1 MGDASTPALTG
12 GQRATLDALCRR
24 IVPAAFAAHAS
35 PIDLPALVESRL
47 AAADDE
53 LQRQVRTLLALFDH
67 PLVGATF
74 GGRLTR
80 FTRLDTAQQDAWL
93 HEWECSRIPIRRT
106 VFQAFRRLILS
117 TYYAMP
123 QAHPGIGFAGPFF
136 RRRPIVAWE
145 GTLEGTARD
154 DEPVARAVSS
164 GGMRAAASME
174 LSRQPIPAG
183 VIQGTD
189 LHGDQALRADV
200 CVVGTG
206 AGGAVAAA
214 RLAEAGFDVIVLEEG
229 GCFTE
234 ADFIEE
240 EAELVPRLYAE
251 RGMRAT
257 TDLGIN
263 LLQGRC
269 VGGGTT
275 VNWMLMLRP
284 PDSVLDEWTRGHG
297 TVGMTASDLAPVFD
311 LIESETHARLV
322 PDDAHAP
329 SNRIILDGARKLG
342 WSARAAR
349 INAEGCVRSGF
360 CSTGCRYGAKRGT
373 LTTFIPRAL
382 AAGAR
387 LYADVSVDRIER
399 LERGGRTPRKRV
411 VATVIDRE
419 SGRGRHTLTIEA
431 PIVVLAAGAV
441 GTPAILQRSGLGGG
455 GVGRFLRLHPTSA
468 VVGVY
473 DREMYA
479 SAGIPQ
485 STLSDQFLRDGG
497 GYGSWIECP
506 AFLPGLASVALPG
519 FGAEHRRMMEQF
531 PRLGALI
538 GLARDGADPLDSDG
552 EVRIDRRGRARVRYR
567 IARRTA
573 RTLHDGLAAAARLHL
588 AAGATE
594 AVTLHNPGVRVRT
607 DRDVE
612 AILAAPRGA
621 NQLSMFSAHVNGTCR
636 IGRSAGSSGC
646 TPDGERHGVAGLYVA
661 DGSLLPTAPGV
672 NPQELIMALATIV
685 ARRIVDRHRA
695 PGS

>member
-1 MGDASTPALTG
+1 MGLTA
-12 GQRATLDALCRR
+12 GQRSTLDALCRR
-24 IVPAAFAAHAS
+24 IVPAAYLAHAVPLNLS
-35 PIDLPALVESRL
+35 DVVEGRL
-47 AAADDE
+47 TTSAPE
-53 LQRQVRTLLALFDH
+53 LQQQVRTLLAAFDH
-67 PLVGATF
+67 PVTALAFGA
-74 GGRLTR
+74 RPSR
-80 FTRLDTAQQDAWL
+80 FTQLDPAAQDAWL
-93 HEWECSRIPIRRT
+93 RSWERSQLPLRRT

-123 QAHPGIGFAGPFF
+123 EAHPGIGFAGPFHK
-136 RRRPIVAWE
+136 RQPIVAWE
-145 GTLEGTARD
+145 GILPGVERD
-154 DEPVARAVSS
+154 DEPVGRSTMAAQHSAVAHQHLPP
-164 GGMRAAASME
+164 R
-174 LSRQPIPAG
+174 RPINPG
-183 VIQGTD
+183 VI
-189 LHGDQALRADV
+189 HGADIYLDQTLRADA
-200 CVVGTG
+200 CVIGTG

-214 RLAEAGFDVIVLEEG
+214 RLAEAGFDVVVLEEG
-229 GCFTE
+229 GYWTDTDFT
-234 ADFIEE
+234 EE
-240 EAELVPRLYAE
+240 EAEMVPRLYAD

-257 TDLGIN
+257 EDLAIN

-275 VNWMLMLRP
+275 VNWMLMLRTP
-284 PDSVLDEWTRGHG
+284 ESVLDEWARGHG
-297 TVGMTASDLAPVFD
+297 TVGMAAGDLAPVFD
-311 LIESETHARLV
+311 LIESETHARIV

-329 SNRIILDGARKLG
+329 ANRIILEGARTLG

-349 INAEGCVRSGF
+349 INAQGCVRSGF

-387 LYADVSVDRIER
+387 LHADVRVDRIEQ
-399 LERGGRTPRKRV
+399 LERGGSMPRKRV

-419 SGRGRHTLTIEA
+419 TGRPRHALTVEA

-485 STLSDQFLRDGG
+485 STLSDRFSGDDG

-519 FGAEHRRMMEQF
+519 FGHEHRQMMEQF

-538 GLARDGADPLDSDG
+538 VLARDGADPRVSDG
-552 EVRIDRRGRARVRYR
+552 DVRVDRHGRARIRYR
-567 IARRTA
+567 IAQRTA
-573 RTLHDGLAAAARLHL
+573 RTLHDGLAAAARMHL
-588 AAGATE
+588 AAGAKE
-594 AVTLHNPGVRVRT
+594 AMTLHNPGVRVHAE
-607 DRDVE
+607 RDVE
-612 AILAAPRGA
+612 AILRAPRGA

-636 IGRSAGSSGC
+636 IGGSPRTSGC
-646 TPDGERHGVAGLYVA
+646 TPDGERHGVAGLYIA
-661 DGSLLPTAPGV
+661 DGSLMPTAPGV
-672 NPQELIMALATIV
+672 NPQETIMALATIV
-685 ARRIVDRHRA
+685 AQRIAARHRV
-695 PGS
+695 PGA